1 MGNLA
6 PTRKKLRV
14 LNKNLISTQHP
25 QYQNPKYAP
34 VTSVIELTIEMLAIW
49 NFFKIN
55 VTILFICSDWN
66 EDLDN
71 NAMPGAYLARVL
83 WVL

>member
-1 MGNLA
+1 MITCKAKCSFIKSNSIFFRSDFLLINKLSSKGVFSTGDMGNLA

-34 VTSVIELTIEMLAIW
+34 VTSVIELSIEMLAI
-49 NFFKIN
+49 
-55 VTILFICSDWN
+55 
-66 EDLDN
+66 
-71 NAMPGAYLARVL
+71 
-83 WVL
+83 